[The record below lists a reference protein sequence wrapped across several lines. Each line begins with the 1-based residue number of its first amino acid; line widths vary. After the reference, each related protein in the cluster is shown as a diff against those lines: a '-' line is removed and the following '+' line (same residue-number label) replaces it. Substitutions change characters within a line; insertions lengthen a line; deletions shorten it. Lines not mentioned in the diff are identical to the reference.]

1 MSSSRLSRRASLRN
15 ASTAP
20 DAADALKGI
29 KKNAKRKGRPPKAK
43 AAPGPRVP
51 NKKIISEK
59 DKAVVVSHIKANE
72 PRDAVNADA
81 AIGGDPEAQYGEIGY
96 QWWLEPGSTTEEE
109 DESEDERPR
118 GPDLE
123 ECLQD
128 PMWCA
133 EPCHNGCTNG
143 EIFRAFKQAF
153 IKYGATWPPDFER
166 KRPRV
171 RSRKAIARLEA
182 EWREREE
189 IEQAKPRKAK
199 GVAAQD
205 SLASFVSYDS
215 CMSPSVP
222 GSTCSDQEPSSDAED
237 ILKGL
242 DDAAHRST
250 FRKSPEMRYYELE
263 EDDAWDAEDEAPQAG
278 PSRSRWQRMQ
288 EDEDEDEMSGT
299 LCDEDVMM
307 VDAEED
313 EDETMGDDES
323 ESDEDA
329 DYVDTSDK
337 GKGKQRA
344 EPVHHLRGKKG
355 KGKARL

>member
-1 MSSSRLSRRASLRN
+1 MDS
-15 ASTAP
+15 
-20 DAADALKGI
+20 
-29 KKNAKRKGRPPKAK
+29 
-43 AAPGPRVP
+43 
-51 NKKIISEK
+51 
-59 DKAVVVSHIKANE
+59 
-72 PRDAVNADA
+72 
-81 AIGGDPEAQYGEIGY
+81 QY
-96 QWWLEPGSTTEEE
+96 
-109 DESEDERPR
+109 
-118 GPDLE
+118 
-123 ECLQD
+123 
-128 PMWCA
+128 
-133 EPCHNGCTNG
+133 
-143 EIFRAFKQAF
+143 
-153 IKYGATWPPDFER
+153 IKYGATWPPDFDR

-182 EWREREE
+182 EWQEREK

-222 GSTCSDQEPSSDAED
+222 GSTCSDQEPSSDAEEF
-237 ILKGL
+237 LNEYTL
-242 DDAAHRST
+242 SNRPVRCY
-250 FRKSPEMRYYELE
+250 FEE

-278 PSRSRWQRMQ
+278 PSRPRGQRMQ
-288 EDEDEDEMSGT
+288 EDEDEGDMSGT

-329 DYVDTSDK
+329 DYVDTSYK

-344 EPVHHLRGKKG
+344 EPVHRLRNYKG